1 MEGKDTRLSASNQTP
16 SKQPTKAP
24 GMTARLDKKFVH
36 PQNLR
41 ATDYN
46 VPMPL
51 FTIGISHHTA
61 PIEIREKVA
70 IPRSEYADRV
80 AELRALPGVEEI
92 LVLGTCNRTEIYC
105 LSDRGGKEHV
115 IEWIHR
121 RNRIPE
127 GELAPHIYAHE
138 GADAARHLV
147 RVASGLDSLVLGET
161 QILGQLKD
169 AWQQAHESG
178 SLGKV
183 LDRLFQHTF
192 ASAKTIRTSSGIGEH
207 PVSVAY
213 TAVVLAR
220 QIFGDLEKQCV
231 VLVGAGEMV
240 QLCGRYLVDHGI
252 DRLLILNRSREKAEE
267 LAAELDATA
276 MTLDR
281 LDEALP
287 QADILISST
296 ASPTPVIGRD
306 DVKAALR
313 KRRHRPMFLVDI
325 AVPRDIEPDVGRL
338 KDVYL
343 YTIDDLQQVVDENL
357 QQRAEAAQAAQQDV
371 DESVGAFMRWL
382 YGIRA
387 ARTLKRIREQSHEFE
402 QDLTERAL
410 NRLRSGQD
418 PEAVLQQMAS
428 TLTNKILHLPSKHLR
443 EAAEQQD
450 YDVLKAADRIFR
462 LDDEAERDE

>member
-1 MEGKDTRLSASNQTP
+1 
-16 SKQPTKAP
+16 
-24 GMTARLDKKFVH
+24 
-36 PQNLR
+36 
-41 ATDYN
+41 
-46 VPMPL
+46 MPL

-70 IPRSEYADRV
+70 ISRTEYSERAR
-80 AELRALPGVEEI
+80 ELCALPGMEEVI
-92 LVLGTCNRTEIYC
+92 ILGTCNRTEIYC
-105 LSDRGGKEHV
+105 LSTEAGK
-115 IEWIHR
+115 IEVADWIHR
-121 RNRIPE
+121 VNDIPAGELEEHFYSFE
-127 GELAPHIYAHE
+127 GE
-138 GADAARHLV
+138 DAARHLI

-169 AWQQAHESG
+169 AWQQAHDAE

-192 ASAKTIRTSSGIGEH
+192 AAAKSIRTSSGISEH

-220 QIFGDLEKQCV
+220 QIFGQLRSKTV

-240 QLCGRYLVDHGI
+240 QLCGRYLSDHGI
-252 DRLLILNRSREKAEE
+252 ENLLIVNRSLDKAEE
-267 LAAELDATA
+267 LAAEMNATA

-296 ASPTPVIGRD
+296 ASPDAVIRKND
-306 DVKAALR
+306 IKAALK

-325 AVPRDIEPDVGRL
+325 AVPRDIEPEVSRL

-343 YTIDDLQQVVDENL
+343 FTIDDLQQVVDGNM
-357 QQRAEAAQAAQQDV
+357 QQRSKAAESASADI
-371 DESVGAFMRWL
+371 DEAVAGFMRWL

-387 ARTLKRIREQSHEFE
+387 ARTLKRIRTQSHQFE
-402 QDLTERAL
+402 KELTDRAIRKL
-410 NRLRSGQD
+410 HAGQD
-418 PEAVLQQMAS
+418 AKEVLEQLTN
-428 TLTNKILHLPSKHLR
+428 TLTNKILHLPSKRLR
-443 EAAEQQD
+443 EAAENRD

-462 LDDEAERDE
+462 NDDSAEDE

>member
-1 MEGKDTRLSASNQTP
+1 
-16 SKQPTKAP
+16 
-24 GMTARLDKKFVH
+24 
-36 PQNLR
+36 
-41 ATDYN
+41 
-46 VPMPL
+46 MPL

-70 IPRSEYADRV
+70 IPRTEYADRV
-80 AELRALPGVEEI
+80 GELRALPGVEE
-92 LVLGTCNRTEIYC
+92 VLIVGTCNRTEIYC
-105 LSDRGGKEHV
+105 LTDRGGKDRV
-115 IEWIHR
+115 VEWVHR
-121 RNRIPE
+121 RNGIPD
-127 GELAPHIYAHE
+127 GRLTPHLYAHE

-169 AWQQAHESG
+169 AWQQAHEAG
-178 SLGKV
+178 SVGKV

-192 ASAKTIRTSSGIGEH
+192 SAAKTIRTRSGIGEH

-220 QIFGDLEKQCV
+220 QIFGDLEQQTV

-296 ASPTPVIGRD
+296 ASPLPVIRRD

-313 KRRHRPMFLVDI
+313 RRRHRPMFLVDI
-325 AVPRDIEPDVGRL
+325 AVPRDIDPEVGRL

-357 QQRAEAAQAAQQDV
+357 QQRAEAAEAAGEDV
-371 DESVGAFMRWL
+371 DESVDAFMRWL
-382 YGIRA
+382 YGMRA
-387 ARTLKRIREQSHEFE
+387 ARTLKRIRDQSHDFE
-402 QDLTERAL
+402 QELTERAL
-410 NRLRSGQD
+410 RRLRSGQE
-418 PEAVLQQMAS
+418 PEAVLQQLAS
-428 TLTNKILHLPSKHLR
+428 TLTNKILHLPSKRLR
-443 EAAEQQD
+443 EAAEEQD
-450 YDVLKAADRIFR
+450 YEVLKAADRIFR
-462 LDDEAERDE
+462 GEDEPEPGA

>member
-1 MEGKDTRLSASNQTP
+1 
-16 SKQPTKAP
+16 
-24 GMTARLDKKFVH
+24 
-36 PQNLR
+36 
-41 ATDYN
+41 
-46 VPMPL
+46 MPL

-61 PIEIREKVA
+61 PIDIRERVA
-70 IPRSEYADRV
+70 IPRTELTDRV
-80 AELRALPGVEEI
+80 GELRALPGIEEVLI
-92 LVLGTCNRTEIYC
+92 LGTCNRTEIYC
-105 LSDRGGKEHV
+105 LSDSGGRERV
-115 IEWIHR
+115 VEWVHR
-121 RNRIPE
+121 RNEIPL
-127 GELAPHIYAHE
+127 GELDSHIYAHE
-138 GADAARHLV
+138 GPEAARHLI

-169 AWQQAHESG
+169 AWQQAHEAG

-192 ASAKTIRTSSGIGEH
+192 AAAKTIRTSSGISEH

-220 QIFGDLEKQCV
+220 QIFGELESQTV

-267 LAAELDATA
+267 LAAELNATA

-296 ASPTPVIGRD
+296 ASRLPVIGQA

-325 AVPRDIEPDVGRL
+325 AVPRDIEPAVGRL

-357 QQRAEAAQAAQQDV
+357 QQRAEAAQAAEQDV
-371 DESVGAFMRWL
+371 EEAVGGFMRWL

-387 ARTLKRIREQSHEFE
+387 ARTLRRIREQSHEFE
-402 QDLTERAL
+402 RELTERAVR
-410 NRLRSGQD
+410 RLRSGQD
-418 PEAVLQQMAS
+418 PESVLQQMAN

-443 EAAEQQD
+443 EAAEEQD
-450 YDVLKAADRIFR
+450 YEVLKAADRIFR
-462 LDDEAERDE
+462 LDDEPEGDR